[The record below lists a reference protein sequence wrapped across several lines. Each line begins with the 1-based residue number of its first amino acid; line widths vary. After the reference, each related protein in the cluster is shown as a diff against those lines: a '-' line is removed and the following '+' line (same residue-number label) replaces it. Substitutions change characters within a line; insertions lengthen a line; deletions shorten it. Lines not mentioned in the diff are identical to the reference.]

1 MSSFNINT
9 AEQLSTT
16 VNIHLNQY
24 FLLLYLET
32 VQSFSQPFISGN
44 GWKRI
49 DLRRWLEKDWL
60 EEMVGEGL
68 FRLTAANG
76 LKTSANVST
85 KISINSLIFSSAKDS
100 TTVGFYPTNRS
111 IAMCRT
117 AGGMETEQHCKKKE
131 LY

>member
-16 VNIHLNQY
+16 KPYNHLANH
-24 FLLLYLET
+24 
-32 VQSFSQPFISGN
+32 SFQEMVGKGLFSI
-44 GWKRI
+44 
-49 DLRRWLEKDWL
+49 DWL

-111 IAMCRT
+111 IAV
-117 AGGMETEQHCKKKE
+117 KNVKE
-131 LY
+131 FVE